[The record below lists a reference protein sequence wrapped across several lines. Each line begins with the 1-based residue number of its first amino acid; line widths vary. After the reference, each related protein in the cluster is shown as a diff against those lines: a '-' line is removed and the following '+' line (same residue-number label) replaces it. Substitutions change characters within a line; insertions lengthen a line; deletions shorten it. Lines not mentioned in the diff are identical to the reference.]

1 MKPENNPIK
10 TIKIILAGLIGVEPE
25 DIKNEDYL
33 DEDLHMG
40 PAEVADFLQ
49 KLQEQDFDT
58 ASVEKISELSIS
70 EIAELLAA
78 HAV

>member
-1 MKPENNPIK
+1 MKPENNPGK

-49 KLQEQDFDT
+49 KLQEQDFDM
-58 ASVEKISELSIS
+58 AGVEKISELSIS
-70 EIAELLAA
+70 EIAELFSSQ
-78 HAV
+78 AV